1 MGQMNMMEDDCRKIS
16 PLYMQRLKTRV
27 ESAPWDLFNE
37 SKYRQ
42 VEEYVRRWHEDDGNF
57 WENFSVCEKDS
68 HIDLGYTL
76 AEMPNDILIK
86 MAADIGIETP
96 GLLPCIPVMK
106 NILGKANASAYANFE
121 RAVRDVYD
129 CPDQSVALAAL
140 TLEGA
145 FKAIIQDMN
154 PNASVGNLS
163 LSKLTSKVVKEVVK
177 EVVDACDP
185 STPQEVKTLAAQLRS
200 LGSSID
206 NLRSDKSTAHGKA
219 PGEYVV
225 DDSLWAETVV
235 NVSATL
241 GIFLWRLYE
250 RHTGREAESS
260 GQVPVYCG
268 DISF

>member
-1 MGQMNMMEDDCRKIS
+1 MGQMNMMEDGYRKIS
-16 PLYMQRLKTRV
+16 PLYMRRLKTRA

-57 WENFSVCEKDS
+57 WENFF
-68 HIDLGYTL
+68 

-86 MAADIGIETP
+86 MAADIGIETH

-163 LSKLTSKVVKEVVK
+163 LSKLASKVVK

-200 LGSSID
+200 LRSSID

-225 DDSLWAETVV
+225 DDSLWAKTVV

-268 DISF
+268 TSRSDGWPRTCSSSGPMLRCY

>member
-1 MGQMNMMEDDCRKIS
+1 MEQMNMMEDDYRKIS

-27 ESAPWDLFNE
+27 ESALWDLFNE

-57 WENFSVCEKDS
+57 WENFSVYEKDG
-68 HIDLGYTL
+68 HIDLGRTL

-121 RAVRDVYD
+121 HAVRDVYD
-129 CPDQSVALAAL
+129 CPDQSIALAAS
-140 TLEGA
+140 TLEGV
-145 FKAIIQDMN
+145 FKAIIQDMD

-163 LSKLTSKVVKEVVK
+163 LSKLTSKVVKEL
-177 EVVDACDP
+177 VDACDP

-235 NVSATL
+235 NASATL
-241 GIFLWRLYE
+241 GIFLWKLYE
-250 RHTGREAESS
+250 RHTVRKAESS

-268 DISF
+268 DTSF

>member
-1 MGQMNMMEDDCRKIS
+1 MSDAGMKMTAIS
-16 PLYMQRLKTRV
+16 GKT
-27 ESAPWDLFNE
+27 
-37 SKYRQ
+37 
-42 VEEYVRRWHEDDGNF
+42 
-57 WENFSVCEKDS
+57 FSVYEKDG
-68 HIDLGYTL
+68 HIDLGCTL

-129 CPDQSVALAAL
+129 CPDQSVALAAS
-140 TLEGA
+140 TLEGV
-145 FKAIIQDMN
+145 FKAIIQDMD

-163 LSKLTSKVVKEVVK
+163 LSKLTSKVVKEL
-177 EVVDACDP
+177 VDACDP

-219 PGEYVV
+219 PGESGPKRSSTCRRHSEY
-225 DDSLWAETVV
+225 SYGGST
-235 NVSATL
+235 NGTP
-241 GIFLWRLYE
+241 GGE
-250 RHTGREAESS
+250 RNRQGRFRCTAGTSRSDGWPRTCASS
-260 GQVPVYCG
+260 GPMLRCC
-268 DISF
+268 

>member
-1 MGQMNMMEDDCRKIS
+1 
-16 PLYMQRLKTRV
+16 
-27 ESAPWDLFNE
+27 
-37 SKYRQ
+37 
-42 VEEYVRRWHEDDGNF
+42 
-57 WENFSVCEKDS
+57 
-68 HIDLGYTL
+68 
-76 AEMPNDILIK
+76 MPNDILIK

-129 CPDQSVALAAL
+129 FPDQSVALAAS
-140 TLEGA
+140 TLEGV
-145 FKAIIQDMN
+145 FKAIIQDMD

-163 LSKLTSKVVKEVVK
+163 LSKLTSKVVKEL
-177 EVVDACDP
+177 VDACDP

-235 NVSATL
+235 NV
-241 GIFLWRLYE
+241 WRHSEYSYGGSTNGTPGGN
-250 RHTGREAESS
+250 RNRQGRFRCTAGTSRSDGWPRTCASS
-260 GQVPVYCG
+260 GPMLRCY
-268 DISF
+268 

>member
-1 MGQMNMMEDDCRKIS
+1 
-16 PLYMQRLKTRV
+16 
-27 ESAPWDLFNE
+27 
-37 SKYRQ
+37 
-42 VEEYVRRWHEDDGNF
+42 
-57 WENFSVCEKDS
+57 
-68 HIDLGYTL
+68 
-76 AEMPNDILIK
+76 MPNDILIK

-106 NILGKANASAYANFE
+106 NILGMANASAYANFE

-129 CPDQSVALAAL
+129 FPDQSVALAAS
-140 TLEGA
+140 TLEGV
-145 FKAIIQDMN
+145 FKAIIQDMD

-163 LSKLTSKVVKEVVK
+163 LSKLTSKVVKEL
-177 EVVDACDP
+177 VDACDP

-235 NVSATL
+235 NV
-241 GIFLWRLYE
+241 WRHSEYSYGGSTNGTPGGN
-250 RHTGREAESS
+250 RNRQGRFRCTAGTSRSDGWPRTCASS
-260 GQVPVYCG
+260 GPMLRCY
-268 DISF
+268 

>member
-1 MGQMNMMEDDCRKIS
+1 
-16 PLYMQRLKTRV
+16 
-27 ESAPWDLFNE
+27 
-37 SKYRQ
+37 
-42 VEEYVRRWHEDDGNF
+42 
-57 WENFSVCEKDS
+57 
-68 HIDLGYTL
+68 
-76 AEMPNDILIK
+76 

-129 CPDQSVALAAL
+129 FPDQSVALAAS
-140 TLEGA
+140 TLEGV
-145 FKAIIQDMN
+145 FKAIIQDMD

-163 LSKLTSKVVKEVVK
+163 LSKLTSKVVKEL
-177 EVVDACDP
+177 VDACDP

-235 NVSATL
+235 NV
-241 GIFLWRLYE
+241 WRHSEYSYGGSTNGTPGGN
-250 RHTGREAESS
+250 RNRQGRFRCTAGTSRSDGWPRTCASS
-260 GQVPVYCG
+260 GPMLRCY
-268 DISF
+268 